1 MKNQKR
7 SRRTNSAEKSKRL
20 SLSVIMAVC
29 LLTIGAITVVSRQLI
44 AGKRAADPAAKTAN
58 SNPLSKKYM
67 TVKVAGRD
75 VQVDPQTGQIK
86 PLSAQE
92 AQQLADGL
100 KDMLKPNADGLV
112 TVQNPDGSVSMDLK
126 DHYRNV
132 AVARVNEDGS
142 VAQSCVDNPAAAAS
156 FFGIDPQLLGAP
168 ATKDQPAT
176 QRPTVTPVK
185 NQNQ

>member
-1 MKNQKR
+1 MKKKR
-7 SRRTNSAEKSKRL
+7 TKRTHSAKTSKRL

-29 LLTIGAITVVSRQLI
+29 LLTIGAITVVSRQLL
-44 AGKRAADPAAKTAN
+44 AGKQSAEKTAN
-58 SNPLSKKYM
+58 SNPVSKKY
-67 TVKVAGRD
+67 VKVRVAGRD
-75 VQVDPQTGQIK
+75 VQVDTQTGQIK
-86 PLSAQE
+86 PLTPQE

-112 TVQNPDGSVSMDLK
+112 TVQNPDGSVSMDLS